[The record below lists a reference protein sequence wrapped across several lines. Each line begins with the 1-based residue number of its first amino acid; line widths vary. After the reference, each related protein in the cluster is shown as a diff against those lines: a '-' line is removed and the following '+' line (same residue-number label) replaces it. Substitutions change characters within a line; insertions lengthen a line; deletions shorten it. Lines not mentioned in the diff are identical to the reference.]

1 MAKKTQLYFCSEC
14 GTETSKW
21 SGQCPAC
28 KEWNT
33 LVLAPTDS
41 KGNAVKRNTFGAVS
55 EVKSFSEV
63 SLTAE
68 DGMDSGISELNRVLG
83 GSIVRGSL
91 ILVGGDPGIG
101 KSTLLL
107 QMCKHLSDMNR
118 NVLYV
123 SGEESLRQIKLR
135 AERIGE
141 FSDNLKLVSDT
152 NLDDIREHVLNLKPD
167 VLVIDSIQTMCLSGV
182 ESAAG
187 SVSQVREVTQVLL
200 RLSKEENIA
209 TFIIG
214 HVTKEG
220 TVAGPRMLEHMV
232 DTVLYFEGD
241 NSSSYRILR
250 AVKNRFGS
258 TNEIGVF
265 EMYSGGLK
273 EVLNPSEH
281 MLEGMPEDEPGSVV
295 TCIMEGTRPMLVEV
309 QALVTKT
316 AFNMPRR
323 TAAGTDYNR
332 VNLLLAVMEK
342 HMKIHYSECDAY
354 INVAGGMKVTTPSLD
369 LPVIM
374 ALFSGYTGTP
384 LPHKTIV
391 FGEVGL
397 TGEVRAVT
405 QPLSRVLEAEKLG
418 YEHCVLPYA
427 SLVSVKNSGTKTNI
441 DLIGVKNI
449 KDLRDIFKDVR

>member
-83 GSIVRGSL
+83 GSIIRGSL

-209 TFIIG
+209 TFII
-214 HVTKEG
+214 
-220 TVAGPRMLEHMV
+220 
-232 DTVLYFEGD
+232 
-241 NSSSYRILR
+241 
-250 AVKNRFGS
+250 
-258 TNEIGVF
+258 
-265 EMYSGGLK
+265 
-273 EVLNPSEH
+273 
-281 MLEGMPEDEPGSVV
+281 
-295 TCIMEGTRPMLVEV
+295 RP
-309 QALVTKT
+309 QNA
-316 AFNMPRR
+316 
-323 TAAGTDYNR
+323 
-332 VNLLLAVMEK
+332 
-342 HMKIHYSECDAY
+342 
-354 INVAGGMKVTTPSLD
+354 
-369 LPVIM
+369 
-374 ALFSGYTGTP
+374 
-384 LPHKTIV
+384 
-391 FGEVGL
+391 
-397 TGEVRAVT
+397 
-405 QPLSRVLEAEKLG
+405 
-418 YEHCVLPYA
+418 
-427 SLVSVKNSGTKTNI
+427 
-441 DLIGVKNI
+441 
-449 KDLRDIFKDVR
+449 